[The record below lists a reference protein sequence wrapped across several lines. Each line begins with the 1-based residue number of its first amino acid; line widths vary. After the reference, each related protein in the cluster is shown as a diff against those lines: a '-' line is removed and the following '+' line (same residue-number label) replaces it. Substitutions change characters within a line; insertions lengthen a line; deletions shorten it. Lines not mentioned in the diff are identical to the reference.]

1 MQVLNKLKLFFLFS
15 IFSFC
20 CLISSFAGDISSPMT
35 RTSNGYAVELTST
48 DFDEAL
54 CLITRN
60 HFPEIISYSNI
71 FSLSDE
77 TLDEEKFYNITDT
90 IAMAVIKHP
99 ATSNEELIVERN
111 NIYII
116 DKINNTLP
124 SAENFFVFANDTPKA
139 EMVAF
144 SQKQGIKIN
153 KVSDLIDTSN
163 IPQDP
168 NGIPVNI
175 YFETVGDFNNPD
187 SEKMITAD
195 LVAYGDDDTYFVYSE
210 TITGKI
216 VDGITIE
223 GAKDRLLK
231 TLQRISKIHLL

>member
-1 MQVLNKLKLFFLFS
+1 MHVHNKLKYFFLFS

-77 TLDEEKFYNITDT
+77 SLDEEKFYNITDT

-99 ATSNEELIVERN
+99 ATRNEELTVERN
-111 NIYII
+111 GIYII

-124 SAENFFVFANDTPKA
+124 SAENFFVFANDTP
-139 EMVAF
+139 
-144 SQKQGIKIN
+144 
-153 KVSDLIDTSN
+153 
-163 IPQDP
+163 QDS

-175 YFETVGDFNNPD
+175 YFETVGDFNNAD